1 MTPSSNIREHAVHGV
16 GDTEHMDFAI
26 KLTPTQ
32 VSMVVELKRV
42 NIDLSQTHLKQA
54 TRYAIDIGC
63 EWVLLTNGRQWD
75 LYHVEFGQPPE
86 IRLIKAWNLLQDEIA
101 DLAES
106 FELISFRSIKKGVL
120 DSLWEKQSALTPQ
133 VLLAQILSEDSI
145 RLLKNAIRKEAG
157 VSLHPED
164 IVAAIRK
171 LLNDQAGALM
181 DQMKISLPERKVERR
196 QGKTE

>member
-1 MTPSSNIREHAVHGV
+1 
-16 GDTEHMDFAI
+16 MDFAI

-181 DQMKISLPERKVERR
+181 DQMKISLPERKAERR

>member
-1 MTPSSNIREHAVHGV
+1 
-16 GDTEHMDFAI
+16 
-26 KLTPTQ
+26 
-32 VSMVVELKRV
+32 MVVELKRV
-42 NIDLSQTHLKQA
+42 NIDLSQNHLKQA

-63 EWVLLTNGRQWD
+63 EWVLLTNGRQWE

-120 DSLWEKQSALTPQ
+120 NSLWEKQSALT
-133 VLLAQILSEDSI
+133 LAGFA
-145 RLLKNAIRKEAG
+145 LLKSCRRIPYGCSRTLSGKKRAFK
-157 VSLHPED
+157 LHPED

-181 DQMKISLPERKVERR
+181 DDMGIPLPERKQGPRR
-196 QGKTE
+196 EKAE